1 MKPSE
6 ISILLKSPAIKVLR
20 KDTAAIVLSFLFEQ
34 FKIKNNFW
42 VLEEE
47 LRSNLRHFLEDS
59 REEGNLSE
67 SDFLRSPETYIQEWV
82 NDGFLSN
89 RIRTSEG
96 FDEVILELTPETE
109 KVFSWLEE
117 IKELQDK
124 EVVSTE
130 SRFFS
135 ILNKLQEIVEETI
148 SSPEDKIAQLEQK
161 RKDIDIE
168 IERIQK
174 NGRVDVFPSQRI
186 QSQYLYAR
194 KEAHGL
200 ISDFKQVEGNF
211 YDLTQAIHRKYLDI
225 VGKGEILASV
235 LEQDAALLDSPQGR
249 SFQAFWDFLRSDRHQ
264 EFLEKTIRA
273 LYDIPDVLEVDT
285 DRFFKKFRK
294 NLREAGARVNSV
306 VSQMSEQLKKTLVDR
321 TLKENRKT
329 KELIAEIKTQA
340 LNSDLSSEEN
350 FYFLERIE
358 IRLIME
364 KPLWKGDD
372 IDTIRE
378 IQIDDQEVEDF
389 DWKDLSSSMVGV
401 DPEILIENVQTLL
414 RYKPEVDLEEILQTF
429 PISSELEEIVTYLWI
444 AGNDE
449 NHSIQENHFFRFAVD
464 KENIYRIYNIPKT
477 TYRVGKTEI
486 GLKESESLGFDTY

>member
-1 MKPSE
+1 
-6 ISILLKSPAIKVLR
+6 
-20 KDTAAIVLSFLFEQ
+20 
-34 FKIKNNFW
+34 
-42 VLEEE
+42 
-47 LRSNLRHFLEDS
+47 
-59 REEGNLSE
+59 
-67 SDFLRSPETYIQEWV
+67 
-82 NDGFLSN
+82 
-89 RIRTSEG
+89 
-96 FDEVILELTPETE
+96 
-109 KVFSWLEE
+109 
-117 IKELQDK
+117 
-124 EVVSTE
+124 
-130 SRFFS
+130 
-135 ILNKLQEIVEETI
+135 
-148 SSPEDKIAQLEQK
+148 
-161 RKDIDIE
+161 
-168 IERIQK
+168 
-174 NGRVDVFPSQRI
+174 
-186 QSQYLYAR
+186 
-194 KEAHGL
+194 
-200 ISDFKQVEGNF
+200 
-211 YDLTQAIHRKYLDI
+211 
-225 VGKGEILASV
+225 
-235 LEQDAALLDSPQGR
+235 
-249 SFQAFWDFLRSDRHQ
+249 
-264 EFLEKTIRA
+264 
-273 LYDIPDVLEVDT
+273 
-285 DRFFKKFRK
+285 
-294 NLREAGARVNSV
+294 
-306 VSQMSEQLKKTLVDR
+306 MSEQLKKTLVDR